1 MKQISQEQIDN
12 AFETLPEIVK
22 NTMND
27 LDIDGVLHAI
37 SNKYDLDEETKD
49 EIDGSLTMVFVG
61 LASTD
66 DFVEE
71 ILKESGIETQKAIS
85 IIKDLEDMLIA
96 PFRRIVGGEKI
107 EKEEVEENDEDEL
120 NHENAFYNSI
130 KKDYEQEESEE
141 TNDSEIPESMDENE
155 DDVSDEEILKILK
168 ENGID
173 NVEDEHVLPENNYP
187 KTEVAKKELPV
198 DLIALQKQKEEF
210 AMQTAKAA
218 VGQGSFGYSPID
230 PLSSDKLENKPKV
243 EGNTVDLRGVN
254 PAINTMQNVTAIKDY
269 VLDNPPLPEN
279 TVDLTHKGF
288 EDKKAVPEPEVIK
301 PIPVPHNQIIR
312 PQYTNPNTNHDA
324 RQNTSP
330 AETIHRK
337 ENIEQKAQANLTP
350 ADKLK
355 NYFAQKP
362 EISSY
367 KKTSTNQNFPHDDDE
382 LEERKKMVHQSLS
395 FIRAVG
401 PVPKIP
407 GQDPYKEPIEE

>member
-1 MKQISQEQIDN
+1 MKQIPQEQIDN

-22 NTMND
+22 STMND

-37 SNKYDLDEETKD
+37 SNKYDLSEEEKD

-71 ILKESGIETQKAIS
+71 ILEESGIEQQKAIS

-107 EKEEVEENDEDEL
+107 EKEEENDEEEL
-120 NHENAFYNSI
+120 DHENAFYNSI
-130 KKDYEQEESEE
+130 KKDYEQEE
-141 TNDSEIPESMDENE
+141 TNDSEIPESMDENV

-173 NVEDEHVLPENNYP
+173 HVEDEHVLSENNYP
-187 KTEVAKKELPV
+187 KTEVVKKEMPV
-198 DLIALQKQKEEF
+198 DLIALQKQKEEL
-210 AMQTAKAA
+210 AMQTAKEA

-230 PLSSDKLENKPKV
+230 PLHSDKLENKPKV

-254 PAINTMQNVTAIKDY
+254 PVINTMQNVTAIKEY
-269 VLDNPPLPEN
+269 TLDNPPLPEN

-288 EDKKAVPEPEVIK
+288 EDKKAIPEPEVIK
-301 PIPVPHNQIIR
+301 PIPIAHNQIIR
-312 PQYTNPNTNHDA
+312 PQYTNPNVN
-324 RQNTSP
+324 QNI
-330 AETIHRK
+330 IHHK
-337 ENIEQKAQANLTP
+337 ENVIQKTQTNLTP

-362 EISSY
+362 EVSSY
-367 KKTSTNQNFPHDDDE
+367 RKTSTNQNSSNINDE

-395 FIRAVG
+395 FTKAVD
-401 PVPKIP
+401 PVPKA
-407 GQDPYKEPIEE
+407 GEQDPYKEPIE